1 MTHLPWQCKLKGYLC
16 YICRTSFQ
24 VRLGCIQWPGSD
36 CVRHMAVQR
45 IAHPNFNPSTLAN
58 DIALLRL
65 QPPVTFTSKYP
76 SPVLT
81 CVVVCAVR
89 PHVIGGT
96 MLWLLHILA
105 IDTNMIDFVTHSDK
119 VIVTKCGQQLGPSLS
134 TMGGGGLL
142 SIISKGKCSC
152 ESRKFSII
160 LYLLN

>member
-1 MTHLPWQCKLKGYLC
+1 M
-16 YICRTSFQ
+16 
-24 VRLGCIQWPGSD
+24 RLQGSD
-36 CVRHMAVQR
+36 CISSTAAQR

-96 MLWLLHILA
+96 TLWLLHILA
-105 IDTNMIDFVTHSDK
+105 VDTNMIDSVTHSDK
-119 VIVTKCGQQLGPSLS
+119 VIITKGGQ
-134 TMGGGGLL
+134 
-142 SIISKGKCSC
+142 
-152 ESRKFSII
+152 
-160 LYLLN
+160 